1 MIRGKRNLQL
11 KDHSFLFLFHFFFLE
26 GLTAPHTQLSLL
38 PACPEM
44 PDMFFLVVFFPE
56 WQVLLSKLIHSNGKD
71 ANQGSVQ
78 PHTGHP
84 ESRLKDSFRLCPALQ
99 QAKPGSGVGVAPTSE
114 GIWQRAG
121 VQIRQGGYSSGW
133 Y

>member
-1 MIRGKRNLQL
+1 MIKR
-11 KDHSFLFLFHFFFLE
+11 SFLLIPLSFFLP
-26 GLTAPHTQLSLL
+26 GGCQASLAQLSFL

-44 PDMFFLVVFFPE
+44 PGMFFLVVFFPE

-84 ESRLKDSFRLCPALQ
+84 ESRLKDSPRLCPALQ
-99 QAKPGSGVGVAPTSE
+99 QAKPSSGVGVAPMSE
-114 GIWQRAG
+114 AIWQRAG
-121 VQIRQGGYSSGW
+121 VQIRQSGCSSSW
-133 Y
+133 C